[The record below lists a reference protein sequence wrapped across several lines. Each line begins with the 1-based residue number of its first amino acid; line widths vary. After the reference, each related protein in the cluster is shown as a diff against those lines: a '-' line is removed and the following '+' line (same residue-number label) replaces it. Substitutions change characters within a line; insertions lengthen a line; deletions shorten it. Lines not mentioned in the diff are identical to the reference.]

1 MSAPRIVLHQWEISP
16 FCGKVRRIL
25 QLKGLAYE
33 VVEYG
38 GLKALAAAKLSPVG
52 KLPVLEY
59 NGEKIQDSS
68 AIARF
73 LEQRHPAPAL
83 YPADPAE
90 AAQAH
95 FLEDWADESLYWFEV
110 YFRFMFPD
118 ATRRT
123 LEIMQRGR
131 PAWEMPVIERVSTF
145 MLRRQLREQG
155 IGKYDRDTVTAMF
168 LEHLRQLDVVLA
180 RQTWLAGG
188 EQASIADIAVAA
200 QLGEIRR
207 TSHLAPRLGEYP
219 ALAAWLARV
228 PGG

>member
-73 LEQRHPAPAL
+73 LEACHPAPAL
-83 YPADPAE
+83 FPADPAE

-131 PAWEMPVIERVSTF
+131 PAWEMPVIERVSGGNRERL
-145 MLRRQLREQG
+145 LRATHIEMHGRIAEG
-155 IGKYDRDTVTAMF
+155 S
-168 LEHLRQLDVVLA
+168 
-180 RQTWLAGG
+180 AGG
-188 EQASIADIAVAA
+188 AISGQTLLRATGFSPPRTRPHCAS
-200 QLGEIRR
+200 
-207 TSHLAPRLGEYP
+207 TST
-219 ALAAWLARV
+219 
-228 PGG
+228 